1 MPSKTYVTTNERK
14 TGAGL
19 NLEFTIDGDA
29 SDPIPLDATID
40 GIELSLRLATS
51 TGGPGPT
58 AAQILCN
65 VQDDHNGGSFSTVNR
80 TTTTGPLVNYPSSQT
95 ELFGGSTDLFGLTSW
110 TAASFNSNSTAATF
124 TVRLTHNGSS
134 GVFYTMGAQQVQIH
148 YTEAPVPEPFTLM
161 SGKLELTSGKLE
173 LI

>member
-1 MPSKTYVTTNERK
+1 MPTKSYSTTNERK
-14 TGAGL
+14 TGPGF

-40 GIELSLRLATS
+40 GIVLSLSLARSS
-51 TGGPGPT
+51 TGPT
-58 AAQILCN
+58 ASEIVCN
-65 VQDDHNGGSFSTVNR
+65 VQDDHNGGSFSTVNVL
-80 TTTTGPLVNYPSSQT
+80 TTTGPISTYPAFAAET
-95 ELFGGSTDLFGLTSW
+95 FGGSSYLFGLTSW
-110 TAASFNSNSTAATF
+110 TAASFNNNSTAETF

-134 GVFYTMGAQQVQIH
+134 GVFYTMGTQQITIH
-148 YTEAPVPEPFTLM
+148 YTEAPLPDPFTLM